1 MSVTGS
7 SSRRSA
13 SQHKSLVGLFACL
26 TAFLLIVDLRCAL
39 ADRNPCEDTEIEPSP
54 SESVGQATEPVLAAS
69 TSQLT
74 GRQDGHLIIQ
84 VANAAFLGRPVFAEE
99 KQIANLPLTKGL
111 CVWFALAPGLRRIR
125 INAEAGPQEFVA
137 NVVSQRT
144 YLISLREDGDAV
156 SELLPRFAVHHQGAT
171 NAFPRELRS
180 AMLDLAARAV
190 PDIMDLSDEYS
201 SLDPLGETGLTEL
214 LGRINASCDPKE
226 LRKAKLQYVLVLQ
239 ATPSASPSGS
249 VRFGARVYNT
259 GVGGYRP
266 AAEVI
271 EGDGSGAA
279 CTKGG
284 DVDRFQCVI
293 RQALD
298 DARTRYHSCLRI
310 STQPP
315 AAAVSIRPLSA
326 SGAAISEA
334 AVQLEQPQPSLNGYV
349 ERAVFSGLGD
359 PLRYEIQTKLPHF
372 FTSLRQVDLKP
383 GRITSTQVMLQHLPG
398 PPLHKQWWL
407 WQLVGTAI
415 SVVVAGTV
423 AGAYAADGGTK

>member
-7 SSRRSA
+7 SPRKAASRRA
-13 SQHKSLVGLFACL
+13 SLAALFACL
-26 TAFLLIVDLRCAL
+26 TAFLLIVDLRSAL
-39 ADRNPCEDTEIEPSP
+39 ADRNPCDDTEIEPSP
-54 SESVGQATEPVLAAS
+54 SEAVGQATESMLAAS
-69 TSQLT
+69 TSQVT

-84 VANAAFLGRPVFAEE
+84 VANEVFLGRPVFAEE

-111 CVWFALAPGLRRIR
+111 CVWFSLAPGLHRIR
-125 INAEAGPQEFVA
+125 VNAEAGPHEFVA

-171 NAFPRELRS
+171 NAFPSELRS
-180 AMLDLAARAV
+180 RLLDLAARAV

-226 LRKAKLQYVLVLQ
+226 LRKAKLQYVLVVH
-239 ATPSASPSGS
+239 ATSSASSSDS

-259 GVGGYRP
+259 GVGGYKP
-266 AAEVI
+266 AAEVV

-284 DVDRFQCVI
+284 DVDRLQCVI

-298 DARTRYHSCLRI
+298 DAKIRYYSCLRV

-315 AAAVSIRPLSA
+315 AAVVNIRPLSA
-326 SGAAISEA
+326 NGAALPDA
-334 AVQLEQPQPSLNGYV
+334 AVQLGQPQPNVNGYV
-349 ERAVFSGLGD
+349 ERAFFAGLGD
-359 PLRYEIQTKLPHF
+359 PLRYEMRLELPHF
-372 FTSLRQVDLKP
+372 FTVWRQIELKP
-383 GRITSTQVMLQHLPG
+383 SRTTLLQVIFHHLPG
-398 PPLHKQWWL
+398 PPLYKQWWL
-407 WQLVGTAI
+407 WQIVGTTVAI
-415 SVVVAGTV
+415 VVTGVV
-423 AGAYAADGGTK
+423 AGAYASEGGTK